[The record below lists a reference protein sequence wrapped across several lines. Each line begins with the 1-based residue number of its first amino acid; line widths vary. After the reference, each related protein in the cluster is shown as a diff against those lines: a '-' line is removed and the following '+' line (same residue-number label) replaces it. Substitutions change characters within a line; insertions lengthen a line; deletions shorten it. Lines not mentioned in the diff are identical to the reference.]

1 MPDFPKTL
9 QNVKSMPEVAAMA
22 ERRRNDCKQIAIT
35 ARECG
40 LDVTWERVN
49 YNYATWVRWAEGRL
63 ATGYLIKLTG
73 VQYLPTTQESE

>member
-1 MPDFPKTL
+1 
-9 QNVKSMPEVAAMA
+9 MA
-22 ERRRNDCKQIAIT
+22 QAEARRNECKRIAAL
-35 ARECG
+35 ARDFA

-73 VQYLPTTQESE
+73 VRKIDYNQEAE